1 MPIVTV
7 KKKYQI
13 VIPAR
18 LRREVGI
25 DIGDVLEAKVERG
38 KIIFT
43 PKSLI
48 DRGIA
53 ESMADYK
60 KGRSYGPF
68 DSAGDMLRSLHHKAR
83 ERIAKKTPR
92 SRR

>member
-1 MPIVTV
+1 MAIVTV

-25 DIGDVLEAKVERG
+25 DIGDLLEARVERG
-38 KIIFT
+38 KIVYT

-68 DSAGDMLRSLHHKAR
+68 DSAEDMLRSLHQKAR
-83 ERIAKKTPR
+83 KRTAKTSPR

>member
-25 DIGDVLEAKVERG
+25 DVGDVLEAKIERG
-38 KIIFT
+38 KIVFT

-53 ESMADYK
+53 ESMEDYK
-60 KGRSYGPF
+60 RGRSYGPF
-68 DSAGDMLRSLHHKAR
+68 DSAEETLRSLHHNT
-83 ERIAKKTPR
+83 KKRHSKGSRR